1 MNNKHLK
8 RAYWSPLWGCLFWFI
23 STFNSA
29 TANNEL
35 ALQQS
40 QLYVFA
46 TDVRSPYAY
55 DIVNHLTLMLITEGL
70 SVTKNFKVVERAIRG
85 AQISLEL
92 RSDETVIGAV
102 PLNDKRQLTREDP
115 SEIAKKLLSA
125 VKQSG
130 FLISA
135 SPL

>member
-1 MNNKHLK
+1 MNIRYLK
-8 RAYWSPLWGCLFWFI
+8 RICWLFFSSSLVWI
-23 STFNSA
+23 GLTFNSA
-29 TANNEL
+29 TANNEPE
-35 ALQQS
+35 LQQS
-40 QLYVFA
+40 QLHVFV

-55 DIVNHLTLMLITEGL
+55 DIVNHFTLMLVTEGWT
-70 SVTKNFKVVERAIRG
+70 VVENFKVVERALRG
-85 AQISLEL
+85 TQMSLEL
-92 RSDETVIGAV
+92 RSNDAVIGAV

-115 SEIAKKLLSA
+115 AEIAKKLLSA

>member
-1 MNNKHLK
+1 MNKKYLK
-8 RAYWSPLWGCLFWFI
+8 QAYWPTLWGCLLWNI

-35 ALQQS
+35 ADQQS

-55 DIVNHLTLMLITEGL
+55 DIVDHLTLMLVTEGW
-70 SVTKNFKVVERAIRG
+70 TIAKNFKVVERAIRG